1 MRGEI
6 INSIPKT
13 AEDKIKHLEDL
24 NNRLM
29 NLLWVTAQI
38 ATEQTP
44 DTIYHIVVNGFSQ
57 LTEINKCS
65 MYLVEPGVGLYE
77 VAATG
82 RVADE
87 LFWPSPST
95 TELLYDIV
103 MNHTPGTGAFC
114 LPLPDA
120 DHSRHPQK
128 ECTIRVVLVCP
139 LKSSTGEIQGILCG
153 FTIDDPNVGSDYQL
167 LLDLYVNQVSL
178 TLENMQLNRK
188 LREFAFIDPLTGL
201 YNRRHFHERLRSE
214 INRSGRK
221 KEPVSLLMIDVDNF
235 KHYNDDFGHIAG
247 DRALKQ
253 LGALLKSSLRQMD
266 IIVRYGGEEFT
277 VILPETSLAKG
288 LAVAENL
295 RGTIEGGKFA
305 GRRLTVSIGVAAFP
319 DQATDVD
326 QLIDTSDRAMYAAK
340 KLGRNQVST
349 VNPSISLHTGGN
361 TP

>member
-13 AEDKIKHLEDL
+13 AQDKIEHLETL

-57 LTEINKCS
+57 LTGIEKCS

-77 VAATG
+77 VAASG

-87 LFWPSPST
+87 LFWPTTAT
-95 TELLYDIV
+95 TELLYDLV
-103 MNHTPGTGAFC
+103 VDRNPGTGAFC
-114 LPLPDA
+114 LPVPDV
-120 DHSRHPQK
+120 DCSRYLRHRCP
-128 ECTIRVVLVCP
+128 RVVLVCP
-139 LKSSTGEIQGILCG
+139 LKNSSGEVQGILCA
-153 FTIDDPNVGSDYQL
+153 FTTDDPYVSADYQL

-214 INRSGRK
+214 LNRSGRK
-221 KEPVSLLMIDVDNF
+221 KEAVSLLMIDVDNF
-235 KHYNDDFGHIAG
+235 KQYNDNFGHIAG

-253 LGALLKSSLRQMD
+253 LGALFKSSLRKMD
-266 IIVRYGGEEFT
+266 VIVRYGGEEFT
-277 VILPETSLAKG
+277 VILPETNLAKG
-288 LAVAENL
+288 LAVAEHL
-295 RGTIEGGKFA
+295 RSTVEGARFS

-326 QLIDTSDRAMYAAK
+326 ELIDVSDRAMYTAK

-349 VNPSISLHTGGN
+349 INPSISLHTGGS
-361 TP
+361 TS